1 MGIPLAGIV
10 CVMRR
15 SFMYA
20 TPAFLSLWRT
30 ARRASAH
37 VRLRKLPF
45 KSVSRAF
52 AVVAADVRAACRRAA
67 AFPPLQP
74 RACPGYIPALFP
86 RFWAGT
92 WVEICSLPG
101 RRARPAGA
109 RRPAVRTDAISA
121 FRFVW
126 NPHQRTQRHEAAPLS
141 APPRGTVHSFTSS
154 YANTTDFPLTVESL
168 ADAFAFARSIST
180 SPPREPSCLSA

>member
-1 MGIPLAGIV
+1 MCV
-10 CVMRR
+10 CEN
-15 SFMYA
+15 
-20 TPAFLSLWRT
+20 FLSSPYLGPLPSSPRT
-30 ARRASAH
+30 CAQR
-37 VRLRKLPF
+37 PF
-45 KSVSRAF
+45 MRIANK
-52 AVVAADVRAACRRAA
+52 AA

-92 WVEICSLPG
+92 WAEIYSLPG

-126 NPHQRTQRHEAAPLS
+126 NPHRRTQRHEAAPLS